1 MENAVYPLGLC
12 AERTA
17 VVKAVSEGFTQ
28 FTAIAVVRCVLPQ
41 VTISLNIAINNSSN
55 SPSAVPPCGACR
67 QVLAEFS
74 TDMLVVM
81 AGQDGHLKVSSLL
94 QPTLISPYFFTTL
107 DNDYWRV
114 ASQCLQQKILGRGKD
129 LRATCLTYCVS
140 SVCVCVSA

>member
-1 MENAVYPLGLC
+1 MYNLGLC

-41 VTISLNIAINNSSN
+41 VTISLTDSCVSVNSSN

-74 TDMLVVM
+74 TDMLIVM

-94 QPTLISPYFFTTL
+94 PTHTHQSIFLYHT
-107 DNDYWRV
+107 R
-114 ASQCLQQKILGRGKD
+114 Q
-129 LRATCLTYCVS
+129 
-140 SVCVCVSA
+140 